1 MIAIAEPERLPQYP
15 PSMEGSN
22 AVGALRVAG
31 DVATAAVALAGLILV
46 FIGTI
51 STSFDSY
58 QKTEQNAV
66 RARYQRRAWFSFVG
80 FVLAI
85 ISATLAILGKWL
97 DLQCA
102 ALGAIWVLLVGLL
115 WVLVSA
121 AILVMEIE

>member
-1 MIAIAEPERLPQYP
+1 M
-15 PSMEGSN
+15 
-22 AVGALRVAG
+22 GALRVAG

-85 ISATLAILGKWL
+85 ISAALAILGK
-97 DLQCA
+97 
-102 ALGAIWVLLVGLL
+102 
-115 WVLVSA
+115 
-121 AILVMEIE
+121 